1 MFHENCVLTLSME
14 FLMFH
19 FNFNIEFL
27 SNYVQYVNNIDI
39 SLFIYTLQESWIQ
52 YSVCSSLYAV
62 TIKVM
67 TEKI

>member
-39 SLFIYTLQESWIQ
+39 SLFIYTLQES
-52 YSVCSSLYAV
+52 
-62 TIKVM
+62 
-67 TEKI
+67 